1 MTYNKFQE
9 TIHGQYIQQ
18 IKTTKLNYWDRPITY
33 WDLFPRISIRLSPQ
47 SEKKWLKNQTDLEEN
62 TYNSPQFVYYKDANT
77 LVLVVKT
84 NIEITPPMPKSWSD
98 NDEDTKRHGGI
109 IHGSAQWNNF
119 KSSRL
124 PSLL

>member
-1 MTYNKFQE
+1 
-9 TIHGQYIQQ
+9 
-18 IKTTKLNYWDRPITY
+18 
-33 WDLFPRISIRLSPQ
+33 LSPQ

-109 IHGSAQWNNF
+109 IHGSAQ
-119 KSSRL
+119 
-124 PSLL
+124 

>member
-1 MTYNKFQE
+1 
-9 TIHGQYIQQ
+9 
-18 IKTTKLNYWDRPITY
+18 
-33 WDLFPRISIRLSPQ
+33 
-47 SEKKWLKNQTDLEEN
+47 
-62 TYNSPQFVYYKDANT
+62 
-77 LVLVVKT
+77 
-84 NIEITPPMPKSWSD
+84 MPKSWSD